1 MLFVKEIVDS
11 SGSPKDEKKAGEIL
25 NENVKTKKKAKKQS
39 KMSAF
44 FGKDSEV
51 IVETDE
57 SILEISDKKSND
69 NCLIKEI
76 PKGTI
81 KVENVIFLLPDKR
94 FNGEGRWVQLET
106 PDFYFINTYVP
117 NSGQNL
123 ERLDYRVDEW

>member
-57 SILEISDKKSND
+57 SILEISDKESND

-81 KVENVIFLLPDKR
+81 TVEDVIFLLPDKR

>member
-51 IVETDE
+51 IIESDE
-57 SILEISDKKSND
+57 NIMRISGKESND
-69 NCLIKEI
+69 NTLIKEI

-81 KVENVIFLLPDKR
+81 IVENVIFLLPDKR

>member
-57 SILEISDKKSND
+57 SILEISDKESND
-69 NCLIKEI
+69 NCLKKEI

-81 KVENVIFLLPDKR
+81 TVEDVIFLLPDKR

>member
-1 MLFVKEIVDS
+1 MDS
-11 SGSPKDEKKAGEIL
+11 SESSKDEKKAEEVL

-51 IVETDE
+51 IIESDE
-57 SILEISDKKSND
+57 NIMRISGKESND
-69 NCLIKEI
+69 NTLIKEI

-81 KVENVIFLLPDKR
+81 IVENVIFLLPDKR